1 MIESS
6 STPALGRP
14 YPVRVFV
21 ADDDREMRRM
31 IAQALRHDEHFVL
44 EAADGAA
51 LMADLGHAFHGAAAP
66 DGGSVVISDV
76 RMPGRDGLAILRA
89 LNAHAWR
96 PPVILTTAFGDPAL
110 HAEAQVLGAHAV
122 FDKPF
127 DLSVL
132 RATVRALAR
141 GSRGGSGSSP
151 WFAPAAAGSPLS
163 AR

>member
-6 STPALGRP
+6 PAPGRP
-14 YPVRVFV
+14 YPFRVFL

-31 IAQALRHDEHFVL
+31 IAQALRHDDHFVV

-51 LMADLGHAFHGAAAP
+51 LMADLGHAFHGATAP
-66 DGGSVVISDV
+66 DGGTAVISDV

-89 LNAHAWR
+89 LNGYAWR
-96 PPVILTTAFGDPAL
+96 PPFIITTAFGDSAL
-110 HAEAQVLGAHAV
+110 HAEAHVLGAHAV

-127 DLSVL
+127 DLGIL

-141 GSRGGSGSSP
+141 APRVAGHATWIP
-151 WFAPAAAGSPLS
+151 PAAAPLHRP